1 LPGRITLALVD
12 ETNHFQQLLKADA
25 EAAGRKAGLEVETLF
40 TGESLPEHLGAL
52 RRLIVDPEK
61 RPAALIVMAVRDHGL
76 DRVVREAAAAGIH
89 FFFLNAV
96 EDDLGAVRREF
107 PAVSVSTVCPDEV
120 ETGRV
125 QGRQMRALVAAD
137 RRVLYIQGSPRS
149 LASRERT
156 AGMKEA
162 TAGAP
167 FEVALAGG
175 DWSPAFA
182 GRTVREWLRLAV
194 GGRRPFDL
202 VCCQNDH
209 MAGGVLEA
217 LAAAA
222 AETGKPEVAR
232 IPVAGCD
239 GAPEIGQ
246 KMVREGRLVATVV
259 LPRVAGPAVEE
270 VGALLARGE
279 KPAPVITHAATSFPP
294 LGDLKPLS

>member
-1 LPGRITLALVD
+1 LPGRVVLVLVD
-12 ETNHFQQLLKADA
+12 QTNHFQQLLRADA
-25 EAAGRKAGLEVETLF
+25 EAAAAKAGFEVETLF
-40 TGESLPEHLGAL
+40 TSESLPEQLGAL
-52 RRLIVDPEK
+52 RRLIVAPER
-61 RPAALIVMAVRDHGL
+61 RPAALLVMSVRDHGL

-89 FFFLNAV
+89 FVFLNAV
-96 EDDLGAVRREF
+96 EDDLEAVRREF
-107 PAVSVSTVCPDEV
+107 PAVSISTVCPDEV

-125 QGRQMRALVAAD
+125 QGRQMRALLGSG
-137 RRVLYIQGSPRS
+137 RVLYIQGSPRS

-156 AGMKEA
+156 AGMQEA

-167 FEVALAGG
+167 FEVVLAGG

-222 AETGKPEVAR
+222 AESGKPEFAR

-239 GAPEIGQ
+239 GAPEVGQ

-270 VGALLARGE
+270 VAALLARGE
-279 KPAPVITHAATSFPP
+279 RPASVITHAATSFPP
-294 LGDLKPLS
+294 LAQLAPVA

>member
-89 FFFLNAV
+89 FVFLNAV
-96 EDDLGAVRREF
+96 EDDLDAVRREF

-125 QGRQMRALVAAD
+125 QGRQMRALVPGG

-156 AGMKEA
+156 AGMQEA

-167 FEVALAGG
+167 FEVILAGG

-182 GRTVREWLRLAV
+182 GRTVREWLRFAV

-202 VCCQNDH
+202 LCCQNDH

-222 AETGKPEVAR
+222 AESGKPDITH

-270 VGALLARGE
+270 VATLLARGE

-294 LGDLKPLS
+294 LGELELLA

>member
-25 EAAGRKAGLEVETLF
+25 EAAALKAGLEVETLF

-52 RRLIVDPEK
+52 RRLIVDPVK
-61 RPAALIVMAVRDHGL
+61 RPAAILVMAVRDHGL
-76 DRVVREAAAAGIH
+76 DRVVREAAAAGVH
-89 FFFLNAV
+89 FVFLNAV
-96 EDDLGAVRREF
+96 EDDLGAIRREF
-107 PAVSVSTVCPDEV
+107 PAASVSVVCPDEV

-125 QGRQMRALVAAD
+125 QGRQMRALVPAG
-137 RRVLYIQGSPRS
+137 RRVLYVQGSPRS

-156 AGMKEA
+156 AGMQEA

-167 FEVALAGG
+167 FEVVLAGG

-202 VCCQNDH
+202 VACQNDH

-222 AETGKPEVAR
+222 AESAKPDVAR

-270 VGALLARGE
+270 VAALLARGE

-294 LGDLKPLS
+294 LGELKLLA

>member
-1 LPGRITLALVD
+1 LPGHVALVLVD

-25 EAAGRKAGLEVETLF
+25 QAAAARAGLKLETLF
-40 TGESLPEHLGAL
+40 TGESLAEHLGAL
-52 RRLIVDPEK
+52 RRLIVDPDR
-61 RPAALIVMAVRDHGL
+61 RPRALLVMAVRDHGL
-76 DRVVREAAAAGIH
+76 DRVVREAAAAGVH
-89 FFFLNAV
+89 FVFLNAV
-96 EDDLGAVRREF
+96 EDDLDSVRRDF
-107 PAVSVSTVCPDEV
+107 PAASVSTVCPDEV

-125 QGRQMRALVAAD
+125 QGRQMRALVPAG

-149 LASRERT
+149 LAARQRT
-156 AGMKEA
+156 AGMQEA
-162 TAGAP
+162 TGGAP
-167 FEVALAGG
+167 FETALAGG

-202 VCCQNDH
+202 VTCQNDH

-222 AETGKPEVAR
+222 AESGRPEMAR
-232 IPVAGCD
+232 IPVSGCD

-259 LPRVAGPAVEE
+259 LPRVAGPAIEE
-270 VGALLARGE
+270 VAALLSEGRRPE
-279 KPAPVITHAATSFPP
+279 PVLTLASASFPGLESLAP
-294 LGDLKPLS
+294 LP

>member
-1 LPGRITLALVD
+1 LPGRIALALVD

-25 EAAGRKAGLEVETLF
+25 EAAARRAGLRMETLF
-40 TGESLPEHLGAL
+40 TGESLPDHLGAL

-61 RPAALIVMAVRDHGL
+61 RPAALLVMAVRDHGL

-89 FFFLNAV
+89 FVFLNAV
-96 EDDLGAVRREF
+96 EDDLGAIRREF
-107 PAVSVSTVCPDEV
+107 PAASVSVVCPDEV

-125 QGRQMRALVAAD
+125 QGRQMRAVVPAG

-156 AGMKEA
+156 AGMQEA

-182 GRTVREWLRLAV
+182 GRTVREWLRFAV
-194 GGRRPFDL
+194 GGHRPFDL

-222 AETGKPEVAR
+222 AESGRPDVAR

-259 LPRVAGPAVEE
+259 LPRVSGPAVEE
-270 VGALLARGE
+270 VAALLTRGE
-279 KPAPVITHAATSFPP
+279 RPAPVITHAATSFPP
-294 LGDLKPLS
+294 LGELKPLA